1 MSYFPMMVNLEG
13 ARVLVIGG
21 GEEGRK
27 KVEILSIFGAKI
39 TLIATDAQEE
49 AVRLADRYL
58 KREFLP
64 SWNTGSVRFL

>member
-27 KVEILSIFGAKI
+27 KVG
-39 TLIATDAQEE
+39 LI
-49 AVRLADRYL
+49 
-58 KREFLP
+58 
-64 SWNTGSVRFL
+64 

>member
-27 KVEILSIFGAKI
+27 RCCMFSLQWRKEPICCTVREIS
-39 TLIATDAQEE
+39 DQEKPSL
-49 AVRLADRYL
+49 RDRRD
-58 KREFLP
+58 K
-64 SWNTGSVRFL
+64 